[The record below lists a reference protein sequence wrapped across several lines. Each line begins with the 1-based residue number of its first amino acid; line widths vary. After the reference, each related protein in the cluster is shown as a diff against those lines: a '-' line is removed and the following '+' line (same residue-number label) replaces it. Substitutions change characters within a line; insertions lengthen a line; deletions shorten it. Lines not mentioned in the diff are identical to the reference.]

1 MANEVMQSLFGL
13 TPGSVQQQIRKEQE
27 DRARMFASRSQTPM
41 AAYYAGRA
49 IESGL
54 GTPLFESQQD
64 PRITKAQSLQSIIQR
79 VKQYTDLSTP
89 EGLTELAKELNIE
102 PEFTGMALALRQEA
116 AKMQQEKE
124 KRGLETEL
132 TKTRIEREKAGIA
145 ETEARTRK
153 TGLEADR
160 EENLR
165 IALAELPP
173 NATDEQLL
181 AVYRKFGTADQQ
193 ARAIQA
199 SIDRKARLAGQGEG
213 TGAGY
218 IGKGGAYR
226 NQFGD
231 VIAGS
236 EMKKQRENFLASQKL
251 LENLNRITEVDVK
264 DAEATFDYTSSD
276 SSKAIGSKLYP
287 KTISAQTRIA
297 ASQLLQQLESLP
309 PGSASDADIKLA
321 AKNFPG
327 YGNAANL
334 ARWINDTK
342 SLISSSL
349 ERQVELYGFPL
360 RVTPTAPLDIGKK
373 KGTQPQTQTAPAAG
387 GAPRATKRY
396 NRQTNEVEDI

>member
-1 MANEVMQSLFGL
+1 V
-13 TPGSVQQQIRKEQE
+13 R
-27 DRARMFASRSQTPM
+27 
-41 AAYYAGRA
+41 Y
-49 IESGL
+49 
-54 GTPLFESQQD
+54 
-64 PRITKAQSLQSIIQR
+64 
-79 VKQYTDLSTP
+79 
-89 EGLTELAKELNIE
+89 
-102 PEFTGMALALRQEA
+102 
-116 AKMQQEKE
+116 
-124 KRGLETEL
+124 
-132 TKTRIEREKAGIA
+132 
-145 ETEARTRK
+145 
-153 TGLEADR
+153 
-160 EENLR
+160 
-165 IALAELPP
+165 
-173 NATDEQLL
+173 
-181 AVYRKFGTADQQ
+181 
-193 ARAIQA
+193 
-199 SIDRKARLAGQGEG
+199 
-213 TGAGY
+213 
-218 IGKGGAYR
+218 
-226 NQFGD
+226 
-231 VIAGS
+231 
-236 EMKKQRENFLASQKL
+236 
-251 LENLNRITEVDVK
+251 VK